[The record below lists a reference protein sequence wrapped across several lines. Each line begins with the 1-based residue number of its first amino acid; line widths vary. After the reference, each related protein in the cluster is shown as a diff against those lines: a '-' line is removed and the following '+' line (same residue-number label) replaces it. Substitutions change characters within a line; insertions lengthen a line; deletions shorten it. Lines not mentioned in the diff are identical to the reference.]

1 MTRKVLREIKLL
13 RKLTEMKDNIF
24 TTKLYDIIIPKKAII
39 IKNNEET
46 YDTKNLTH
54 IFIVMEV

>member
-1 MTRKVLREIKLL
+1 
-13 RKLTEMKDNIF
+13 MKDNIF

-54 IFIVMEV
+54 IFIVMEI